1 MSVCDARMQIPSPF
15 GGGNGGSLF
24 GSPMA
29 LFGYANRQ
37 RSNGEERGR
46 GGTPLG
52 FYCGQ

>member
-1 MSVCDARMQIPSPF
+1 MSVCDAQMQIPLPF
-15 GGGNGGSLF
+15 GGNGGSLF

-37 RSNGEERGR
+37 RSNSEER